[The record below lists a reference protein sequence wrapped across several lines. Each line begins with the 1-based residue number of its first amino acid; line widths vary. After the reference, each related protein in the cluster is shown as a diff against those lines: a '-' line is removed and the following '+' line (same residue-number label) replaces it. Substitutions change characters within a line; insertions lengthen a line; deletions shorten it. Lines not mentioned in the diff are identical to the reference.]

1 MSRSTLYAR
10 FVLLVLV
17 LGTVAVFLGAEP
29 WGPN

>member
-1 MSRSTLYAR
+1 MSRSAFDSK

-17 LGTVAVFLGAEP
+17 LGTLAMFLGSEP

>member
-1 MSRSTLYAR
+1 MSRNAMYAK

-17 LGTVAVFLGAEP
+17 LSTVAVFLGSEP

>member
-1 MSRSTLYAR
+1 MSRTTLYAR

>member
-1 MSRSTLYAR
+1 MSRNTLYAK

-17 LGTVAVFLGAEP
+17 LGTLASFLGSEP